1 MRAGS
6 ILIVD
11 CRLPIDDLGKALTAE
26 DAENAETIEL
36 SSRGLRPLR
45 VEGPVDLL
53 GASLTPAE
61 CRGPSLGVALLRG
74 RLRCL
79 RMTSRSWLTE
89 GVSFCIFSLY

>member
-36 SSRGLRPLR
+36 LSRGLRPLR

-53 GASLTPAE
+53 GP
-61 CRGPSLGVALLRG
+61 R
-74 RLRCL
+74 
-79 RMTSRSWLTE
+79 
-89 GVSFCIFSLY
+89 